1 MKKLLK
7 IALAAFLACVCAL
20 SLIACKAS
28 DEVTGGGDNANGGYE
43 DDNKDNTGDP
53 SGGENALERNARLR
67 KT

>member
-20 SLIACKAS
+20 SLIACNAT

-43 DDNKDNTGDP
+43 DDNKENTGDT
-53 SGGENALERNARLR
+53 SGGDNVNGG
-67 KT
+67 